1 MGIARGLG
9 VGTTVRHRFMGQ
21 RRNTEAGEVQLGRQR
36 APQHHAGKNM
46 RPYLRVANV
55 LEDALD
61 LSDVK
66 SMNFTPKEFE
76 TFALQGGDILLNEGQ
91 TPDLLGRPAIYNGEI
106 EGCCFQKTLLRF
118 RCQKGVLPQFAL
130 IVFRHFMRS
139 GRFKR
144 EARIT
149 TNIAHLTQVR
159 FVVMEFP
166 VPPTAEQAE
175 IVRRFRSL
183 DGEASE
189 PFDYIGSFSIAGL
202 RLSVLKAAFE
212 GRLVEQDPRDEPAE
226 ILLVRLN
233 GHAAQSIPA
242 STRRTRRA
250 RGTVGADA

>member
-1 MGIARGLG
+1 
-9 VGTTVRHRFMGQ
+9 
-21 RRNTEAGEVQLGRQR
+21 
-36 APQHHAGKNM
+36 M

-76 TFALQGGDILLNEGQ
+76 TFALHAGDILLNEGQ
-91 TPDLLGRPAIYNGEI
+91 TPDLLGRPAIYNDEI

-118 RCQKGVLPQFAL
+118 RSHKEILPQFAL
-130 IVFRHFMRS
+130 IVFRHYMRS

-175 IVRRFRSL
+175 IVRRFRLL
-183 DGEASE
+183 DGEVSD
-189 PFDYIGSFSIAGL
+189 PFELVGTLTIAAL
-202 RLSVLKAAFE
+202 RQSVLKSAFE
-212 GRLVEQDPRDEPAE
+212 GRLVEQDSRDEPADA
-226 ILLVRLN
+226 LLARLDHTPIAN
-233 GHAAQSIPA
+233 PQPG
-242 STRRTRRA
+242 RRLRRA
-250 RGTVGADA
+250 RGLAAGAEA